1 MKGLYAKDLRLLAK
15 QKLFFF
21 VTIFL
26 TVLNAYNLESLA
38 IAPALMLFFFVML
51 IFSTVTYDEMNH
63 GLSFL
68 FTLPVSRKKY
78 VTQKYSLAL
87 AGAIIAL
94 LLSVAI
100 IVIMAS
106 LQDRKVDFE
115 TLGVTLGGLFIS
127 GIVYISLMMPVYLK
141 FGEAKSRII
150 MIIIIGIIFFCIFLG
165 SSLIERFDI
174 NIQGL
179 IQRISDIPLW
189 LLLSAGAGTSVVFCV
204 ISYFLSLRII
214 NKKEL

>member
-38 IAPALMLFFFVML
+38 IVPALMLFFFVML

-87 AGAIIAL
+87 AGAIFAL

-106 LQDRKVDFE
+106 LQDRTVELE

-141 FGEAKSRII
+141 FGETKSRII
-150 MIIIIGIIFFCIFLG
+150 MIIIIGVIFFCIFLG
-165 SSLIERFDI
+165 SSLIERFDL

-179 IQRISDIPLW
+179 IQRISDIPL
-189 LLLSAGAGTSVVFCV
+189 
-204 ISYFLSLRII
+204 
-214 NKKEL
+214 